1 MFQSRRLGQKA
12 GISTIPMFAPKEP
25 VVVQVKFFMRRPD
38 THFKNRARWNPL
50 KAILP
55 YAFVATPDIDN
66 LVKFVL
72 DGMNGLVYKDDKQV
86 VKLVA
91 YKLYDSE
98 SDCGGRTVV
107 EVTEFDEHRLSN

>member
-1 MFQSRRLGQKA
+1 M
-12 GISTIPMFAPKEP
+12 
-25 VVVQVKFFMRRPD
+25 
-38 THFKNRARWNPL
+38 
-50 KAILP
+50 
-55 YAFVATPDIDN
+55 ATLDIDN

-72 DGMNGLVYKDDKQV
+72 DGVNGLVYKDDKQV

-107 EVTEFDEHRLSN
+107 EVTEFDEH